1 MQLINNVK
9 NAQKNNSLNWQHRF
23 HLNLDVV
30 GRSGNKSMNSDFRV
44 NTNLLKGYLSSKT
57 QLLEYFAFV
66 YLSYRSHATV
76 KLKPHDSCH
85 GSFLSYLFITF
96 FACFTCKSLQI
107 KKYIYILQMLS
118 FWHHVQMHIQ
128 LEGMCLSC
136 GVIMDLLRI
145 TMPLSLLSDSLISLK
160 TLYMCILAVKTFP
173 NHHITFTNLTC

>member
-76 KLKPHDSCH
+76 KPKPHDSCH

-107 KKYIYILQMLS
+107 KKYIYPPNAL
-118 FWHHVQMHIQ
+118 
-128 LEGMCLSC
+128 
-136 GVIMDLLRI
+136 
-145 TMPLSLLSDSLISLK
+145 
-160 TLYMCILAVKTFP
+160 ILAP
-173 NHHITFTNLTC
+173 CTNAHTIRRNVSVLWCNYGSVADYHATVPAF